1 MFNLDNENNRQERPP
16 YLFPHESEALDLSM
30 QIVLLAGMLEK
41 INEYKERNP
50 FTPDLED
57 QVIAL
62 EKGYIDEDKI
72 EQLMGFLAAVRARQ
86 KEISFMSAEDYAVI
100 EQAYKALDTTY
111 SEFLRDDF
119 ALRDYKT
126 AEEEVMKVDIV
137 KLKQIIENDIIQKN

>member
-1 MFNLDNENNRQERPP
+1 MFNPDNQNNPQEHPS
-16 YLFPHESEALDLSM
+16 YLFPHESQALDLSM
-30 QIVLLAGMLEK
+30 QIALLAGMLEK
-41 INEYKERNP
+41 INEYKDRNP

-57 QVIAL
+57 RVTAL

-72 EQLMGFLAAVRARQ
+72 EQLMDFLEAVRARQ
-86 KEISFMSAEDYAVI
+86 KEISFISAEDYAVV

-111 SEFLRDDF
+111 SEFLKDDF

-126 AEEEVMKVDIV
+126 AEEEVMKVDIM